1 MKRLNSSGC
10 NGINIQRAMKAI
22 FLLAI
27 LCLSCHS
34 SHTQP
39 ISGTSNTTTPAVLGN
54 NTGTGRG
61 GSFFVNNS
69 SSSAAALFGQTI
81 GSGQGIFGLAN
92 SSSGFATGVWGQS
105 AAQFG
110 TGVYGVATHTS
121 GTNYGIYALTNSPN
135 GYAGYFM
142 GRTFFS
148 TNVGIG
154 TNKPNFLLDVQSS
167 TSTTSRFI
175 STAVGGSVLLA
186 HSTPTT
192 GFGVGITGRSDAASG
207 TGVYAIAS
215 RPSGVNYGIYALT
228 NSANG
233 YAGYFLGRGYFS
245 GNVGIGTP
253 APSTR
258 LEVNGTVKATGFH
271 MPTNASNGKVLVSDA
286 AGVGTWQDLSSGT
299 VWFKNGS
306 DIYYM
311 GGKVGIGTNTP
322 QVDLHI
328 TGTARIQVL
337 EIDGADLAEKF
348 PASEPL
354 EPGMVVEID
363 PENSGQLRIC
373 RQAHSRG
380 VAGVVAGAN
389 NFPSGIVLG
398 KQTDSAYGAPI
409 ALSGRVWVWCDAT
422 ERAIEPQ
429 DLLTTSSTPGHAMA
443 MESTQFKHGTVLG
456 KAMTRLEKGQKG
468 LVLVLV
474 NLH

>member
-1 MKRLNSSGC
+1 MKRFNSSDFSL
-10 NGINIQRAMKAI
+10 IKIKRVMKAI
-22 FLLAI
+22 PFFAI
-27 LCLSCHS
+27 LFLSCHS
-34 SHTQP
+34 SYAQP
-39 ISGTSNTTTPAVLGN
+39 ISGSSNTTTPAVLGN

-81 GSGQGIFGLAN
+81 GSGQGVFGLAN
-92 SSSGFATGVWGQS
+92 SSIGFATGVWGQS

-110 TGVYGVATHTS
+110 TGVYGVATHAS
-121 GTNYGIYALTNSPN
+121 GTNYGVYALTNSPS
-135 GYAGYFM
+135 GYAGYFV
-142 GRTFFS
+142 GRSYFS
-148 TNVGIG
+148 MNVGIG
-154 TNKPNFLLDVQSS
+154 TDKPSFMLDVQSP
-167 TSTTSRFI
+167 STTTARFI
-175 STAVGGSVLLA
+175 STGTGGTALLA
-186 HSTPTT
+186 QSTATT
-192 GFGVGITGRSDAASG
+192 GFGVGLTGRSEAASG
-207 TGVYAIAS
+207 TGIYAIAS
-215 RPSGVNYGIYALT
+215 RPTGVNYGVYALT

-245 GNVGIGTP
+245 GNVGIGTTTP
-253 APSTR
+253 TTR
-258 LEVNGTVKATGFH
+258 LEVNGTVKASGFH
-271 MPTNASNGKVLVSDA
+271 LPTDASNGKVLVSDA
-286 AGVGTWQDLSSGT
+286 NGVGTWQDLSTGT

-306 DIYYM
+306 DIYYI

-363 PENSGQLRIC
+363 PENPGQLRIC

-398 KQTDSAYGAPI
+398 KQTESEHGAPI

-443 MESTQFKHGTVLG
+443 MEPNQFKHGTVLG

-468 LVLVLV
+468 MVLVLV
-474 NLH
+474 NLQ